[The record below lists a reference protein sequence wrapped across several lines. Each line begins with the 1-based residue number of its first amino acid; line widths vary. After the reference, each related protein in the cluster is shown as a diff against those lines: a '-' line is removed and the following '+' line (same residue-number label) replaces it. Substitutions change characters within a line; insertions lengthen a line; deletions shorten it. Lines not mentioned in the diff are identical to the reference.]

1 MHFSKVAITLLQT
14 CSNNSYFVEHIHSI
28 TRIVA
33 LTLMNTTCNKHPTQN
48 QMEDINVKYVY
59 TTSTQKIKDH
69 PLQVIIVTALES
81 FLSYSFY
88 MYRFCNRK
96 LFSSLKKG
104 KIDMRGETEEM
115 RKERRKGI

>member
-1 MHFSKVAITLLQT
+1 
-14 CSNNSYFVEHIHSI
+14 
-28 TRIVA
+28 
-33 LTLMNTTCNKHPTQN
+33 
-48 QMEDINVKYVY
+48 MEDINVKYVY
-59 TTSTQKIKDH
+59 TTSTQTIKDH
-69 PLQVIIVTALES
+69 PLQVNIVTALKS

-96 LFSSLKKG
+96 LFSSLKTG